1 MSSQDNQSPQEIERI
16 VTKINIPEITNY
28 RNEDDILLFTLKNTN
43 VSIANGLRRTILSD
57 VPTVVFRTFPYEKNL
72 ADFKGLGTDTKGELT
87 VVLSKREEKYNL
99 KGENFDEKNLKN
111 EIKKYLKKY
120 SLKDVVNLISV
131 KNKLPKKKVYN
142 LCLKMK
148 K

>member
-1 MSSQDNQSPQEIERI
+1 LSPKKIKELEKLAEDFKNYNFNI
-16 VTKINIPEITNY
+16 VFFIPVLKINFYTKFFKKYFLNRKIFIAREMTKMYETFY
-28 RNEDDILLFTLKNTN
+28 RE
-43 VSIANGLRRTILSD
+43 
-57 VPTVVFRTFPYEKNL
+57 NL
-72 ADFKGLGTDTKGELT
+72 EDFKGLGTETKGELT